1 MLFKTQFNVSPQVFN
16 AAKDAV
22 PTINSKLTLNQPT
35 GDFFYDP
42 WAITPEFKNTVWE
55 EILDSLPFDKGE
67 ARLIELAPQQTYS
80 GHADI
85 DDRWHLAL
93 SGDQSYL
100 IDLDGMKV
108 HKTDADGSWYDMDAG
123 RIHTAANFGG
133 RLRIQLVVRKLLLKN
148 NIDNS
153 IQVTIDPAG
162 DTTWHRYNFDLIF
175 SPWLNRANKT
185 GDISHFNFQGN
196 SIKFNINP
204 DALESFKS
212 IVTSDF
218 RIDYA

>member
-1 MLFKTQFNVSPQVFN
+1 MLSKTQFNVPLQVFN
-16 AAKDAV
+16 SAKGSVPAV
-22 PTINSKLTLNQPT
+22 SSKLSLNRPT

-42 WAITPEFKNTVWE
+42 WEIKPEFKNTIWE
-55 EILDSLPFDKGE
+55 EILDSLPLDKGE
-67 ARLIELAPQQTYS
+67 ARLIELGPQQTYS
-80 GHADI
+80 SHADI

-93 SGDQSYL
+93 SDDQSYL
-100 IDLDGMKV
+100 IDLDEMKV
-108 HKTDADGSWYDMDAG
+108 HKPDADGSWYYMDAG

-133 RLRIQLVVRKLLLKN
+133 RPRLQLVVRKLLFKN
-148 NIDNS
+148 IIANG
-153 IQVTIDPAG
+153 IQVTIEPSG

-204 DALESFKS
+204 SALACFKN
-212 IVTSDF
+212 IVTDDF
-218 RIDYA
+218 KVVYA